1 MKVGWMIEASKSYGI
16 ELSMLYGQKRVF
28 VHTKVVGSWILIDY
42 FLYPTNNYNRTQRR
56 STIVPSEWVGGY
68 PTGRVRCY
76 PAAGYKT
83 TQPLGIKTHKK
94 GIKKMLIY

>member
-1 MKVGWMIEASKSYGI
+1 MIKASKSYGI
-16 ELSMLYGQKRVF
+16 KLSTQYGQKRVS
-28 VHTKVVGSWILIDY
+28 VHTKMVGLRILIDY

-56 STIVPSEWVGGY
+56 STIVPSEWVGVY

-83 TQPLGIKTHKK
+83 HEKRHQNDVDI
-94 GIKKMLIY
+94 LI